1 MHFMI
6 EFSFLFH
13 VFIIDFCVSVFQNIR
28 SSLKSKY
35 KYVASDKE
43 SDDEGNVDG
52 FIVSDSNVSSD
63 DDDDDDDHFEDCDHT
78 SPQLPTENHLLR
90 YQFHMYH
97 NYFNSFSFVLMF
109 VNLLVMCYM
118 SFLPFSFQVLV
129 PRV

>member
-1 MHFMI
+1 MI

-35 KYVASDKE
+35 KSVASDKE

-52 FIVSDSNVSSD
+52 FIVSDSNFSSD
-63 DDDDDDDHFEDCDHT
+63 DDDDHHHHHFEDCDPT

-90 YQFHMYH
+90 YQFCMYH
-97 NYFNSFSFVLMF
+97 YYFNSFRFVLMF
-109 VNLLVMCYM
+109 VNLLVMCYL